1 MNFYKNII
9 EYKGKLFV
17 RGIHEGQ
24 EFQEKIDF
32 KLLFTLTNKKTKH
45 TNLHDYLQHSLI
57 VS

>member
-1 MNFYKNII
+1 MIKERNVFQSLLI

-32 KLLFTLTNKKTKH
+32 PSNMLALGFEIKE
-45 TNLHDYLQHSLI
+45 
-57 VS
+57 